1 MHSGKP
7 LSYLLKIILS
17 SKHHTH
23 PPSPPTEDSSAATTS
38 HKPTNTSSHTP
49 SHLSIGN
56 PPPPSFLPRTSSPP
70 PPVSPPFRSFRLF
83 WSLRSFWSVR
93 YLRPFRPNIIRT
105 QSPSCPPKK
114 ISTTLCSI
122 KKSYYFCSRKFTLEH
137 YVSLGGLSN
146 MKFLAMLLT

>member
-23 PPSPPTEDSSAATTS
+23 HHSPPTEDSLAATTS

-49 SHLSIGN
+49 SPLSIGN
-56 PPPPSFLPRTSSPP
+56 PPSSLLSPSYLLSAPSGLSGLSGLSGFSGHSGSS
-70 PPVSPPFRSFRLF
+70 VH
-83 WSLRSFWSVR
+83 SLRILFG
-93 YLRPFRPNIIRT
+93 PNP
-105 QSPSCPPKK
+105 PSCPPKK

-146 MKFLAMLLT
+146 MIF